1 SRRLVGAAGRQQRH
15 EHQLDMGALVV
26 GHGRFLP
33 TFFTKLSLGKDEP
46 QLYAGGD
53 MTTVPLLLFTL
64 FLVAAGFS
72 VLCSQRYLA
81 ARAVLRALGPEVAAM
96 RWQAA
101 ALAAEI
107 TRRHRAGEAF
117 DADFFR
123 TWRLS
128 EPQVFPAVGGD
139 LGLLSYDA
147 IDRIGYFHAQL
158 AAGRE
163 RLALAA
169 AEGGFQPSPYR
180 MLSVLVRAFNHVDP
194 WVKPYLS

>member
-81 ARAVLRALGPEVAAM
+81 ARAVLRALGPEVAAL
-96 RWQAA
+96 RRQAG
-101 ALAAEI
+101 ALAAEV
-107 TRRHRAGEAF
+107 TRRHRAGPAL
-117 DADFFR
+117 DADFVR
-123 TWRLS
+123 TLLLS
-128 EPQVFPAVGGD
+128 EPLALPGVGGH
-139 LGLLSYDA
+139 LG
-147 IDRIGYFHAQL
+147 
-158 AAGRE
+158 
-163 RLALAA
+163 
-169 AEGGFQPSPYR
+169 
-180 MLSVLVRAFNHVDP
+180 VRAA
-194 WVKPYLS
+194 